1 MTTGKSDCGLSYAV
15 LKSGKAVAY
24 CALWIKCGTRDEEGF
39 HSGIAH
45 FTEHTIFRGTKSRS
59 ASVINGYLDRLGGD
73 LNAFTNKEEIVI
85 HATVLKEDL
94 PKAVGLLMELA
105 TAPTFPEDEIETE
118 RGVVIDEIISYKD
131 SPSDDVYDRFEE
143 EFFKGHPL
151 GKPVLGTTAS
161 VKKITSKE
169 LRDFVS
175 RKFIPSRMALSVVS
189 PDDEKKTEKL
199 VRRLIDKY
207 FPMPSAVSDEDRILS
222 QPSAPAFFKKI
233 EKHNHE
239 VNAVIGSAAPSL
251 YDGKDRIATVLLAN
265 ILGGPASNSL
275 LNSELREKNGWVY
288 GVECNYTQYADT
300 GLFAITFG
308 CDRPNLDKCL
318 GAIKRILRGLRE
330 KSLSESRLKAAKK
343 QLLAQLSVASESG
356 EARCL
361 SMGKS
366 LLAFGKINSSEEN
379 RAEIEAITSNDIME
393 IAGRL
398 LAEDKLSTLIYL

>member
-1 MTTGKSDCGLSYAV
+1 MTTGTSDCGLSYAI
-15 LKSGKAVAY
+15 LKSGSAVAY
-24 CALWIKCGTRDEEGF
+24 AALGIKCGTRDEEGF

-45 FTEHTIFRGTKSRS
+45 FTEHTIFRGTKNRS
-59 ASVINGYLDRLGGD
+59 ASVISGYLDRLGGD

-94 PKAVGLLMELA
+94 SKAVGLLMELA
-105 TAPTFPEDEIETE
+105 TSPTFPEEEIETE

-143 EFFKGHPL
+143 LFFKGHPL
-151 GKPVLGTTAS
+151 EKPILGTAAS
-161 VKKITSKE
+161 VKKITSNE
-169 LRDFVS
+169 LREFVLK
-175 RKFIPSRMALSVVS
+175 KFIPSKMVLTVVS
-189 PDDEKKTEKL
+189 PDEEKKTEKF
-199 VRRLIDKY
+199 VTRLIDKY
-207 FPMPSAVSDEDRILS
+207 FSSSPVTGEERALL
-222 QPSAPAFFKKI
+222 QPSVPAFFKKI

-239 VNAVIGSAAPSL
+239 VNAVLGSSAPSL
-251 YDGKDRIATVLLAN
+251 YDGKNRIATVLLAN

-300 GLFAITFG
+300 GLFTISFG

-318 GAIKRILRGLRE
+318 DAIKRIIKKLRE
-330 KSLSESRLKAAKK
+330 KPLPEAKLKAAKK
-343 QLLAQLSVASESG
+343 QLLAQLSIASESG

-366 LLAFGKINSSEEN
+366 LLAFGRINTSEEN
-379 RAEIEAITSNDIME
+379 RAEIESVSSKDIM
-393 IAGRL
+393 GT
-398 LAEDKLSTLIYL
+398 AERILSDERISTLIYL

>member
-1 MTTGKSDCGLSYAV
+1 MTIRTSDCGLSYAV
-15 LKSGKAVAY
+15 LKSGNAVAY
-24 CALWIKCGTRDEEGF
+24 CALWIKCGTRDEDGF

-45 FTEHTIFRGTKSRS
+45 FTEHTIFRGTTSRS
-59 ASVINGYLDRLGGD
+59 ASVINSYLDRLGGD

-94 PKAVGLLMELA
+94 QKAVGLLMELA
-105 TAPTFPEDEIETE
+105 TSPTFPEDEIETE

-151 GKPVLGTTAS
+151 EKPILGTAAS
-161 VKKITSKE
+161 VKKISSKE
-169 LRDFVS
+169 LRDFVTK
-175 RKFIPSRMALSVVS
+175 KFVPSKMALTIVS
-189 PDDEKKTEKL
+189 PDDEKKTEKI
-199 VRRLIDKY
+199 VKRLSDKY
-207 FPMPSAVSDEDRILS
+207 FSVHAAFPGEERILS
-222 QPSAPAFFKKI
+222 QPSAPAFFKTI

-251 YDGKDRIATVLLAN
+251 YDGKDRMATVLLAN

-288 GVECNYTQYADT
+288 GVECNYTQYADS
-300 GLFAITFG
+300 GLLSISFG
-308 CDRPNLDKCL
+308 CDRPNLDNCL
-318 GAIKRILRGLRE
+318 NSIKRIFKGLRE
-330 KSLSESRLKAAKK
+330 KPLSETKLKASKK

-366 LLAFGKINSSEEN
+366 LLAFGKINTSEEN
-379 RAEIEAITSNDIME
+379 RAEIESISSKDIME
-393 IAGRL
+393 MAGKL
-398 LAEDKLSTLIYL
+398 LSEDRLSTLIYL